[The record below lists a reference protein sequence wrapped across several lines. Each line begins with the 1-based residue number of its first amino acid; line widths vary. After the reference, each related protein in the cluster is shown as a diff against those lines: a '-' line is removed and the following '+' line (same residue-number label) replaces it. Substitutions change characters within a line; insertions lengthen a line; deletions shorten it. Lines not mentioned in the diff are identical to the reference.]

1 MPRRAVS
8 RDLKA
13 RVPILHYEQGLSIKK
28 ICELLGIKKS
38 LAYQTLVY
46 SRTYSLHYNPYAY
59 RSGRRCHLSATDV
72 NFVYNIL
79 QRHHC
84 SYLVEIQAELAVE
97 RGVSVSIPTLLR
109 TLRHLH
115 FSRKC
120 VSVHALERNDLQRS
134 AFMNRI
140 ADVAPDPEM
149 LMFVDEAARNK
160 KTSGRKMGWSL
171 VGTRCI
177 QRRCFVHGQR
187 YSILPILTL
196 DGIITHDVIE
206 GSVTTET
213 FVTFLRE
220 LVVRVIHPLY
230 HDVLTHSRYLLPI
243 HTLGLE
249 VSLFWTTAV
258 YTMPRKSVYLSKK
271 KLVR

>member
-13 RVPILHYEQGLSIKK
+13 RVPILHYEQGLSVKK
-28 ICELLGIKKS
+28 ICKLLGIKKS

-46 SRTYSLHYNPYAY
+46 SRTYGLHYNPHAY
-59 RSGRRCHLSATDV
+59 RSGRRRHLSPTDV
-72 NFVYNIL
+72 DFVSSIL
-79 QRHHC
+79 RRRHC
-84 SYLVEIQAELAVE
+84 SYLAEIQDELAIE
-97 RGVSVSIPTLLR
+97 RGVSVSITTLLR
-109 TLRHLH
+109 TLQHLH

-120 VSVHALERNDLQRS
+120 VSARALERNDMQCS

-149 LMFVDEAARNK
+149 LMFVDEAARNR

-177 QRRCFVHGQR
+177 QRRCFVRGQR

-206 GSVTTET
+206 GSVTTQT

-220 LVVRVIHPLY
+220 LVVSANHLVY
-230 HDVLTHSRYLLPI
+230 HNMPTPFIDTSHQSISWASKCPCPGQLQ
-243 HTLGLE
+243 
-249 VSLFWTTAV
+249 
-258 YTMPRKSVYLSKK
+258 YTSCRRNPCTG
-271 KLVR
+271 

>member
-46 SRTYSLHYNPYAY
+46 SRTYGLHYNPYAY
-59 RSGRRCHLSATDV
+59 RSGRRRHLSATDV

-79 QRHHC
+79 QRRHC

-115 FSRKC
+115 CSHKC
-120 VSVHALERNDLQRS
+120 VSVHALERNDLQCS

-149 LMFVDEAARNK
+149 LMFVDEAAQNK

-177 QRRCFVHGQR
+177 QRRCFVCGQR

-196 DGIITHDVIE
+196 DGIITHNVIE

-213 FVTFLRE
+213 FVMFLRE

-243 HTLGLE
+243 HNLGLK

-271 KLVR
+271 KLVH